1 MTEHAIMLD
10 PTAVSLRGLS
20 KSWGA
25 HQVLREIDLDV
36 ERGQFTALL
45 GPSGCGKSTLLR
57 LIAGLETADAG
68 SVAIDGRDVG
78 RMPPAERNLSMVFQS
93 YALFP
98 HLSVAQNIAF
108 GLQVR
113 RVARAERERRVADA
127 LAITGLVGLEAR
139 KPAALSGGQRQ
150 RVALARA
157 IVAGHSLCLMDEPLS
172 NLDAKLRHSVRLEIR
187 ALQRQLGMTV
197 IYVTHDQTEAMGMA
211 DRIVLMNA
219 GQVEQSGTPA
229 ELYHA
234 PRSTFVASFI
244 GSPPMA
250 LLPEASVPAAL
261 RLGARASTAAG
272 SPLFGVRPEDF
283 EITTPGEH
291 VMSGVVTGVEFQ
303 GAESYIYVTTPQDDR
318 IIVRA
323 DQRDRMEA
331 LAENQTVGLVWR
343 PSACHVFDSASGQR
357 VAPALS
363 LATPRSPAFGALP
376 LFPKIHHTQPS
387 C

>member
-1 MTEHAIMLD
+1 MLD

-36 ERGQFTALL
+36 QRGQFTALL

-57 LIAGLETADAG
+57 VIAGLETADAG

-78 RMPPAERNLSMVFQS
+78 PLPPAERNLSMVFQS

-113 RVARAERERRVADA
+113 RVARVERERRVADA

-211 DRIVLMNA
+211 DRIVLMNG

-229 ELYHA
+229 ELYRT

-261 RLGARASTAAG
+261 RVGARASPAA
-272 SPLFGVRPEDF
+272 SPRLFGVRPEDF
-283 EITTPGEH
+283 EITAPGEH
-291 VMSGVVTGVEFQ
+291 VMRGVVTGVEFQ

-331 LAENQTVGLVWR
+331 LAENQMVGLMWR
-343 PSACHVFDSASGQR
+343 PSVCHVFDSASGQR
-357 VAPALS
+357 EAPALS

-376 LFPKIHHTQPS
+376 LFPKIHHTRPS

>member
-1 MTEHAIMLD
+1 MECPCPLQR
-10 PTAVSLRGLS
+10 PC
-20 KSWGA
+20 
-25 HQVLREIDLDV
+25 
-36 ERGQFTALL
+36 
-45 GPSGCGKSTLLR
+45 PTLLR
-57 LIAGLETADAG
+57 VIAGLETADAG

-78 RMPPAERNLSMVFQS
+78 PLPPAERNLSMVFQS

-113 RVARAERERRVADA
+113 RVARVERERRVADA

-211 DRIVLMNA
+211 DRIVLMNG

-229 ELYHA
+229 ELYRT

-261 RLGARASTAAG
+261 RVGARASPAT
-272 SPLFGVRPEDF
+272 SPRLFGVRPEDF
-283 EITTPGEH
+283 EITAPGEH
-291 VMSGVVTGVEFQ
+291 VMRGVVTGVEFQ

-331 LAENQTVGLVWR
+331 LAENQMVGLMWR
-343 PSACHVFDSASGQR
+343 PSVCHVFDSASGQR
-357 VAPALS
+357 EAPALS

-376 LFPKIHHTQPS
+376 LFPKIHHTRPS